1 MDAVFPVRAD
11 TYCGRGQVHQGAVE
25 RAGPARDLPGHRAR
39 DHAGQ
44 LLLQRHEGVLLRPGA
59 PRPAPEP
66 VVLLQEEVSQQVQ
79 GAAQGQG
86 GGEHL
91 QYSEAV
97 LCAA

>member
-1 MDAVFPVRAD
+1 MDALLSPGPDPHR
-11 TYCGRGQVHQGAVE
+11 GRRQVHQGAVE
-25 RAGPARDLPGHRAR
+25 RAGSARDLPGHRAR

-44 LLLQRHEGVLLRPGA
+44 LLLQRHQGVLLRPGA

-97 LCAA
+97 LRAA